1 VSFGEIEMDRSSQ
14 IIDVVEKN
22 PGIKFREIMR
32 ETGMK
37 NGVLS
42 YHTRKLE
49 KIGVVKVE
57 RTPRQTRFYPLG
69 VTNEE
74 SVLIKSLR
82 QETPRQILLSLLEE
96 EALAFNKIVAKV
108 KKSPSTVS
116 IYLSQLIN
124 DNIVEIKV
132 IKLKKVFYIKDE
144 ETVLKAIN
152 KYHPTLMERSAD
164 RLADIFNSL

>member
-1 VSFGEIEMDRSSQ
+1 LDRSLQ
-14 IIDVVEKN
+14 LIDIIEKN

-57 RTPRQTRFYPLG
+57 RSSRKTRFYPLG
-69 VTNEE
+69 ITNEE

-82 QETPRQILLSLLEE
+82 QETPKQILLSLLETE
-96 EALAFNKIVAKV
+96 LAFSKIVEKV

-116 IYLSQLIN
+116 INLSQLIN
-124 DNIVEIKV
+124 DNLVEFKI
-132 IKLKKVFYIKDE
+132 IDLKKVFSIKDKE
-144 ETVLKAIN
+144 IVQNTIN
-152 KYHPTLMERSAD
+152 KYHPTLIERSAD

>member
-1 VSFGEIEMDRSSQ
+1 MNRSSQ
-14 IIDVVEKN
+14 IIDVIEKN

-57 RTPRQTRFYPLG
+57 RSPRQTRFYPLG

-74 SVLIKSLR
+74 SVLIRSLR
-82 QETPRQILLSLLEE
+82 QETPRQILLSLLDVEE
-96 EALAFNKIVAKV
+96 LSFNEIVEKV
-108 KKSPSTVS
+108 KKSSSTVS
-116 IYLSQLIN
+116 TYLSQLLE
-124 DNIVEIKV
+124 DKFVEFKI
-132 IKLKKVFYIKDE
+132 IELKKAYRIKNKE
-144 ETVLKAIN
+144 IVQCAIN

-164 RLADIFNSL
+164 RLTDIFDSL

>member
-1 VSFGEIEMDRSSQ
+1 MDRSLQ
-14 IIDVVEKN
+14 LVDIIEKN

-57 RTPRQTRFYPLG
+57 RSSRKTRFYPLG
-69 VTNEE
+69 ITNEE
-74 SVLIKSLR
+74 LVLIKSLR
-82 QETPRQILLSLLEE
+82 QETPKQILLSLLETE
-96 EALAFNKIVAKV
+96 LAFSKIVEKV

-116 IYLSQLIN
+116 INLSQLID
-124 DNIVEIKV
+124 DNLVEFKI
-132 IKLKKVFYIKDE
+132 IDQKKVFSIKDKE
-144 ETVLKAIN
+144 IVLSAIN
-152 KYHPTLMERSAD
+152 KYHPTLIERSAD

>member
-1 VSFGEIEMDRSSQ
+1 MDRSLQ
-14 IIDVVEKN
+14 LIDIIEKN

-42 YHTRKLE
+42 YYTRKLE

-57 RTPRQTRFYPLG
+57 RSPRQTRFYPLG
-69 VTNEE
+69 ITCEE
-74 SVLIKSLR
+74 SILIRNLR
-82 QETPRQILLSLLEE
+82 QETPRQILLSLLDEKE
-96 EALAFNKIVAKV
+96 LTFNKIVKKV

-116 IYLSQLIN
+116 IYLNQLTEN
-124 DNIVEIKV
+124 NIVEIK
-132 IKLKKVFYIKDE
+132 IIELKKVFYIKNE
-144 ETVLKAIN
+144 ETIQKAIN
-152 KYHPTLMERSAD
+152 KYHPTLIEKSAD

>member
-1 VSFGEIEMDRSSQ
+1 MDRDSQ
-14 IIDVVEKN
+14 LVDIIDKN

-57 RTPRQTRFYPLG
+57 RSPRQTRFYPLG

-74 SVLIKSLR
+74 SILIRSLR
-82 QETPRQILLSLLEE
+82 QETPRQILLSLLDAE
-96 EALAFNKIVAKV
+96 LAFNKIVEKV

-116 IYLSQLIN
+116 TYLSQLLE
-124 DNIVEIKV
+124 DEIVEFKI
-132 IKLKKVFYIKDE
+132 IELKKVYRIKNKGI
-144 ETVLKAIN
+144 VQSAIN
-152 KYHPTLMERSAD
+152 KYHPTLMEKSAD

>member
-1 VSFGEIEMDRSSQ
+1 MDRDSQ
-14 IIDVVEKN
+14 IIDLIEKN

-57 RTPRQTRFYPLG
+57 RSSRKTRFYPLG
-69 VTNEE
+69 ITNEE

-82 QETPRQILLSLLEE
+82 QETPRQILLSLLETE
-96 EALAFNKIVAKV
+96 LVFSEIVEKV

-116 IYLSQLIN
+116 IYLSQLIY
-124 DNIVEIKV
+124 DNLVEFKI
-132 IKLKKVFYIKDE
+132 IDLEKVFHIKDKE
-144 ETVLKAIN
+144 AVQNAIN
-152 KYHPTLMERSAD
+152 KYHPTLLEKSAD

>member
-1 VSFGEIEMDRSSQ
+1 MDRGRQ
-14 IIDVVEKN
+14 LIDIIDKN

-49 KIGVVKVE
+49 EIGVVKVE
-57 RTPRQTRFYPLG
+57 RSSRQTRFYPLG

-74 SVLIKSLR
+74 SVLIRSLR
-82 QETPRQILLSLLEE
+82 QETPRQILLSLLDAE
-96 EALAFNKIVAKV
+96 LAFNKIVEKV

-116 IYLSQLIN
+116 TYLSQLL
-124 DNIVEIKV
+124 DDEIVEFKI
-132 IKLKKVFYIKDE
+132 IELKKVYLIKNKGI
-144 ETVLKAIN
+144 VQSAIN
-152 KYHPTLMERSAD
+152 KYHPTLMERSAEH
-164 RLADIFNSL
+164 LADIFNSL

>member
-1 VSFGEIEMDRSSQ
+1 MNRSRQ
-14 IIDVVEKN
+14 LIDIIEKN

-49 KIGVVKVE
+49 KLGVVKVE
-57 RTPRQTRFYPLG
+57 RSSRKTRFYPLG
-69 VTNEE
+69 ITNEE

-82 QETPRQILLSLLEE
+82 QETPKQILLSLLETE
-96 EALAFNKIVAKV
+96 LAFSKIVEKV

-116 IYLSQLIN
+116 IYLSQLID
-124 DNIVEIKV
+124 DNLVEFKI
-132 IKLKKVFYIKDE
+132 IDLKKVFSIKDK
-144 ETVLKAIN
+144 ETVQNAIN
-152 KYHPTLMERSAD
+152 KYHPTLIERSAD

>member
-1 VSFGEIEMDRSSQ
+1 MDRSLQ
-14 IIDVVEKN
+14 LIDIIEKN

-57 RTPRQTRFYPLG
+57 RSPRQTRFYPLG
-69 VTNEE
+69 ITNEE
-74 SVLIKSLR
+74 SVLIRNLR
-82 QETPRQILLSLLEE
+82 QETPRQILLSLLDEKE
-96 EALAFNKIVAKV
+96 ITFNKIVEKV

-116 IYLSQLIN
+116 IYLSQLTDN
-124 DNIVEIKV
+124 NIVEIK
-132 IKLKKVFYIKDE
+132 IIELKRVFYIKDE
-144 ETVLKAIN
+144 EMVQKAIN
-152 KYHPTLMERSAD
+152 KYHPTLIEKSAD

>member
-1 VSFGEIEMDRSSQ
+1 VSLGEIEMNRSSQ
-14 IIDVVEKN
+14 IIDVIEKN

-57 RTPRQTRFYPLG
+57 RSPRQTRFYPLG

-82 QETPRQILLSLLEE
+82 QETPRQILLSLLNAEE
-96 EALAFNKIVAKV
+96 LTFNKIVEKL

-116 IYLSQLIN
+116 TYLSQLLE
-124 DNIVEIKV
+124 DEIVEFKI
-132 IKLKKVFYIKDE
+132 IELKKIYRIKNKGM
-144 ETVLKAIN
+144 VQSAIN

-164 RLADIFNSL
+164 SLADIFNSL

>member
-1 VSFGEIEMDRSSQ
+1 MDRGLQ
-14 IIDVVEKN
+14 LIDIIEKN

-57 RTPRQTRFYPLG
+57 RSSRKTRFYPLG
-69 VTNEE
+69 ITNEE
-74 SVLIKSLR
+74 SVLIRSLR
-82 QETPRQILLSLLEE
+82 QETPRQILLSLLETD
-96 EALAFNKIVAKV
+96 LVFNKIVEKV
-108 KKSPSTVS
+108 KKSQSTVS

-124 DNIVEIKV
+124 DDLIEFKI
-132 IKLKKVFYIKDE
+132 IDLKKVFSIKNKKIVE
-144 ETVLKAIN
+144 NAIN
-152 KYHPTLMERSAD
+152 KYHPTLIERSAD

>member
-1 VSFGEIEMDRSSQ
+1 VYSGEIEMDRDSQ
-14 IIDVVEKN
+14 IIDLIGKN

-57 RTPRQTRFYPLG
+57 RSSRKTRFYPLG

-74 SVLIKSLR
+74 LVLIRSLR
-82 QETPRQILLSLLEE
+82 QETPRQILLSLLETD
-96 EALAFNKIVAKV
+96 LVFNRIVDKV
-108 KKSPSTVS
+108 KKSQSTVS
-116 IYLSQLIN
+116 IYLNQLIN
-124 DNIVEIKV
+124 DNLVGFRIID
-132 IKLKKVFYIKDE
+132 LKKIFCIKDKE
-144 ETVLKAIN
+144 ILQKIIN
-152 KYHPTLMERSAD
+152 KYHPTLIDRSAD

>member
-1 VSFGEIEMDRSSQ
+1 VSLGEIKMDRDLQ
-14 IIDVVEKN
+14 LVDIIDKN

-57 RTPRQTRFYPLG
+57 RSPRQTRFYPLG

-96 EALAFNKIVAKV
+96 ESLVFNKIVEKV

-116 IYLSQLIN
+116 TYLSQLLE
-124 DNIVEIKV
+124 DEIVEFRI
-132 IKLKKVFYIKDE
+132 IELKKVYRIKNKGM
-144 ETVLKAIN
+144 VQSAIN

>member
-1 VSFGEIEMDRSSQ
+1 MNRSSQ
-14 IIDVVEKN
+14 IIDIIEKN

-57 RTPRQTRFYPLG
+57 RSPRQTRFYPPG
-69 VTNEE
+69 VTNKE
-74 SVLIKSLR
+74 SVLIRRLR
-82 QETPRQILLSLLEE
+82 QETPRQILLSLLDAE
-96 EALAFNKIVAKV
+96 LAFNKIVEKV

-116 IYLSQLIN
+116 TYLSQLSE
-124 DNIVEIKV
+124 DEIVEFKI
-132 IKLKKVFYIKDE
+132 IELKKVYRIKNKGI
-144 ETVLKAIN
+144 VQSAIN
-152 KYHPTLMERSAD
+152 KYHPTLIERSAES
-164 RLADIFNSL
+164 LADIFNSL

>member
-1 VSFGEIEMDRSSQ
+1 MDRSLQ
-14 IIDVVEKN
+14 IIDVIEKN

-82 QETPRQILLSLLEE
+82 QETPRQILLSLLVED
-96 EALAFNKIVAKV
+96 ALTFSKMVEKV

-116 IYLSQLIN
+116 IYLSQLI
-124 DNIVEIKV
+124 DENIVEIKV
-132 IKLKKVFYIKDE
+132 IKLKKVIYIKDE

>member
-1 VSFGEIEMDRSSQ
+1 MDRNLQ
-14 IIDVVEKN
+14 LIEIIEKN

-42 YHTRKLE
+42 YYTRKLE

-57 RTPRQTRFYPLG
+57 RGPRQTRFFPLG
-69 VTNEE
+69 ITCEE
-74 SVLIKSLR
+74 SVLIKNLR
-82 QETPRQILLSLLEE
+82 QYTPRQILLSILDEKE
-96 EALAFNKIVAKV
+96 ITFNKIVEKV

-116 IYLSQLIN
+116 IYLSQLIEN
-124 DNIVEIKV
+124 NIIEIK
-132 IKLKKVFYIKDE
+132 IIELKKIFYIKDQE
-144 ETVLKAIN
+144 MVQKAIS
-152 KYHPTLMERSAD
+152 KYHPPLIDKSSD

>member
-1 VSFGEIEMDRSSQ
+1 MDRDSQ
-14 IIDVVEKN
+14 LVDIIDKN

-57 RTPRQTRFYPLG
+57 RSPRQTRFYPLG

-74 SVLIKSLR
+74 ID
-82 QETPRQILLSLLEE
+82 
-96 EALAFNKIVAKV
+96 FD
-108 KKSPSTVS
+108 KKS
-116 IYLSQLIN
+116 
-124 DNIVEIKV
+124 
-132 IKLKKVFYIKDE
+132 
-144 ETVLKAIN
+144 
-152 KYHPTLMERSAD
+152 
-164 RLADIFNSL
+164 

>member
-1 VSFGEIEMDRSSQ
+1 MDRDSQ
-14 IIDVVEKN
+14 IIDVIEKN

-57 RTPRQTRFYPLG
+57 RSPRQTRFYPLG
-69 VTNEE
+69 VTTEE

-82 QETPRQILLSLLEE
+82 QETPRQILLSLLEA
-96 EALAFNKIVAKV
+96 EALVFNKIVEKV

-116 IYLSQLIN
+116 IYLSQLIEI
-124 DNIVEIKV
+124 NIIEFKI
-132 IKLKKVFYIKDE
+132 IDLRKVFWIRDKE
-144 ETVLKAIN
+144 IVKTAIN

-164 RLADIFNSL
+164 HLADIFNSL

>member
-1 VSFGEIEMDRSSQ
+1 VCSGEIELDRSLQ
-14 IIDVVEKN
+14 LIDIIEKN

-57 RTPRQTRFYPLG
+57 RSPRQTRFYPLG
-69 VTNEE
+69 ITTEE
-74 SVLIKSLR
+74 STLIRNLR
-82 QETPRQILLSLLEE
+82 QETPRQILLSLLDEKG
-96 EALAFNKIVAKV
+96 LTFNKIVEKV

-116 IYLSQLIN
+116 IYLSQLIKN
-124 DNIVEIKV
+124 NIVEIK
-132 IKLKKVFYIKDE
+132 IIELKRTFYIKDE
-144 ETVLKAIN
+144 ETVQNAIN
-152 KYHPTLMERSAD
+152 KYHPTLIEKSAD

>member
-1 VSFGEIEMDRSSQ
+1 MNRDSQ
-14 IIDVVEKN
+14 IIDVIEKN

-49 KIGVVKVE
+49 KTGVVKVE
-57 RTPRQTRFYPLG
+57 RGPRQTRFYPLG
-69 VTNEE
+69 ITSEE
-74 SVLIKSLR
+74 SVLIRNLR

-96 EALAFNKIVAKV
+96 KELTFNKIVEKV
-108 KKSPSTVS
+108 KKSSSTVS
-116 IYLSQLIN
+116 IYLSQLTEN
-124 DNIVEIKV
+124 NIVEIKV
-132 IKLKKVFYIKDE
+132 IELKKVFYIKDE
-144 ETVLKAIN
+144 EIIQKAIN
-152 KYHPTLMERSAD
+152 KYHPTLIEKSAD

>member
-1 VSFGEIEMDRSSQ
+1 VSLGEIEMDRDLQ
-14 IIDVVEKN
+14 IIDLIEKN

-57 RTPRQTRFYPLG
+57 RSSRKTRFYPLG
-69 VTNEE
+69 VTTEE
-74 SVLIKSLR
+74 SILIRSLR
-82 QETPRQILLSLLEE
+82 QETPRQILLSLLETE
-96 EALAFNKIVAKV
+96 FAFSKIVEKV

-116 IYLSQLIN
+116 IYLSQLID
-124 DNIVEIKV
+124 DNLVEFKI
-132 IKLKKVFYIKDE
+132 INLKKVFSIRDK
-144 ETVLKAIN
+144 ETVQNAIN
-152 KYHPTLMERSAD
+152 KYHPTLIEKAAD
-164 RLADIFNSL
+164 RLADTFNSL

>member
-1 VSFGEIEMDRSSQ
+1 MDRSLQ
-14 IIDVVEKN
+14 LIDIIEKN

-57 RTPRQTRFYPLG
+57 RSSRKTRFYPLG
-69 VTNEE
+69 ITNEE

-82 QETPRQILLSLLEE
+82 QETPKQILLSLLETE
-96 EALAFNKIVAKV
+96 LSFNKIVEKV

-116 IYLSQLIN
+116 INLSQLID
-124 DNIVEIKV
+124 DNLVKFKIID
-132 IKLKKVFYIKDE
+132 LKKVFSIKDKE
-144 ETVLKAIN
+144 IVQSVIN
-152 KYHPTLMERSAD
+152 KYHPTLIERSAD

>member
-1 VSFGEIEMDRSSQ
+1 MDRDLQ
-14 IIDVVEKN
+14 IIDLIEKN
-22 PGIKFREIMR
+22 PGIKFREMMR

-57 RTPRQTRFYPLG
+57 RSSRKTRFYPLG
-69 VTNEE
+69 ITNEE
-74 SVLIKSLR
+74 SVLIRSLR
-82 QETPRQILLSLLEE
+82 QETPRQILLSLLETE
-96 EALAFNKIVAKV
+96 LAFSKIVEKV

-116 IYLSQLIN
+116 MYLSQLIN
-124 DNIVEIKV
+124 DNLVEFKI
-132 IKLKKVFYIKDE
+132 IDLKKVFSIKNKE
-144 ETVLKAIN
+144 PVQNAIN
-152 KYHPTLMERSAD
+152 KYHPTLVDRSAD

>member
-1 VSFGEIEMDRSSQ
+1 LDRSLQ
-14 IIDVVEKN
+14 LIDIIEKN

-42 YHTRKLE
+42 HHTRKLE

-57 RTPRQTRFYPLG
+57 RGPRQTRFYPLG
-69 VTNEE
+69 ITGEE
-74 SVLIKSLR
+74 SVLIRSLR
-82 QETPRQILLSLLEE
+82 QETPRQILLSLLDEKE
-96 EALAFNKIVAKV
+96 ITFNKIVEKV

-116 IYLSQLIN
+116 IYLSQLTEN
-124 DNIVEIKV
+124 NIVEIK
-132 IKLKKVFYIKDE
+132 IIELKKVFCIKDVE
-144 ETVLKAIN
+144 IVQKTIN
-152 KYHPTLMERSAD
+152 KYHPTLIEKSAD

>member
-1 VSFGEIEMDRSSQ
+1 MDRSLQ
-14 IIDVVEKN
+14 LIDIIKKN

-57 RTPRQTRFYPLG
+57 RSPRQTRFYPLG
-69 VTNEE
+69 VTDKE
-74 SVLIKSLR
+74 SILIKSLR
-82 QETPRQILLSLLEE
+82 QETPRQILLSLLDEKE
-96 EALAFNKIVAKV
+96 LTFNKIVEKV
-108 KKSPSTVS
+108 KKSSSTVS
-116 IYLSQLIN
+116 IYLSQLTEN
-124 DNIVEIKV
+124 NIIEIKT
-132 IKLKKVFYIKDE
+132 IDLRKIFYIKDE
-144 ETVLKAIN
+144 EIVQDTIN
-152 KYHPTLMERSAD
+152 KYHPTLIEKSAD

>member
-1 VSFGEIEMDRSSQ
+1 LDRSLQ
-14 IIDVVEKN
+14 LVDIIEKN

-57 RTPRQTRFYPLG
+57 RSSRKTRFYPLG
-69 VTNEE
+69 ITNEE
-74 SVLIKSLR
+74 LVLIKSLR
-82 QETPRQILLSLLEE
+82 QETPKQILLSLLETE
-96 EALAFNKIVAKV
+96 LAFSKIVEKV

-116 IYLSQLIN
+116 INLSQLID
-124 DNIVEIKV
+124 DNLVEFKI
-132 IKLKKVFYIKDE
+132 IDQKKVFSIKDKE
-144 ETVLKAIN
+144 IVLSAIN
-152 KYHPTLMERSAD
+152 KYHPTLIERSAD